1 MDKEVVDHSMAM
13 DEEVDHSPGE
23 VLCPETMPEEVI
35 ARPPR
40 EAVVHIDYQLFVQV
54 RPAPP
59 PPGSLSVPLEWRK
72 ITPGGCS
79 DRWTVDINSMTWAYC
94 QAKVINQIVARKPF
108 LVRYF
113 GNINEA
119 KKIAWYGVIDNDMKY
134 HLPNGFQIQGQ
145 LDFLGFATNAYD
157 AYPSRVGIRL
167 VMQEPL
173 NHHDDRPPEAFV
185 GRAVHQTPTNATRK
199 RKYSLPDIPT
209 IPTKAKGSRLP
220 AKHNQEDHFKDIEVL
235 DPTTGLYGAV
245 TPLRHMPK
253 DPVSA
258 TSTQIDM
265 ALYLKVAHLPES
277 DEITRAR
284 LLLNGIVKWTFFLLT
299 SEAELREMGFP
310 IGTRRLLTT
319 GVSNLHRH
327 LVESQ
332 KPGTKK
338 EGHLT
343 GGEASTSTNCV
354 ALCNV
359 DNNEDL
365 ETYLCLALIYK
376 DDQLTRARLM
386 IHGIVHWSFFSKSL
400 ERELTRLG
408 FPLGTS
414 CQLMQGVK
422 KMQIT
427 TGLGASDEKKK

>member
-1 MDKEVVDHSMAM
+1 MAM

-23 VLCPETMPEEVI
+23 VLCPKTMPEEVI

-59 PPGSLSVPLEWRK
+59 PPAE
-72 ITPGGCS
+72 
-79 DRWTVDINSMTWAYC
+79 
-94 QAKVINQIVARKPF
+94 VINRIVARKPF

-119 KKIAWYGVIDNDMKY
+119 KKIAWYGVINNNMKY

-173 NHHDDRPPEAFV
+173 N
-185 GRAVHQTPTNATRK
+185 QTPTNATRK

-284 LLLNGIVKWTFFLLT
+284 LLLNGIVKWTFFLLA
-299 SEAELREMGFP
+299 SKAELREMGFP

-376 DDQLTRARLM
+376 DNQLTRA
-386 IHGIVHWSFFSKSL
+386 
-400 ERELTRLG
+400 
-408 FPLGTS
+408 
-414 CQLMQGVK
+414 
-422 KMQIT
+422 
-427 TGLGASDEKKK
+427 